1 VGKRYDEL
9 VARHVTYEEF
19 EAACR
24 RALGEISA
32 AEYETA
38 CRRYAWELEEARR
51 HDGGPAFSPITLT
64 VFEDPAAWLRQH
76 VPDMRVDSVAGV
88 QRISKFDPDGLTAY
102 EDFEEQTKKDCDLA
116 AHVWALQLLCEQ
128 VGRTLFVGGIKSP
141 LELLDPG
148 NWDVEVVDA
157 YYQLVYYG
165 KVLYG

>member
-1 VGKRYDEL
+1 MGKRYAEL
-9 VARHVTYEEF
+9 VARHGTYEEF

-24 RALGEISA
+24 QSLGEISV
-32 AEYETA
+32 AEYKTA

-51 HDGGPAFSPITLT
+51 HDDGQAFSPITLT
-64 VFEDPAAWLRQH
+64 VFADPEAWLRQH
-76 VPDMRVDSVAGV
+76 VPDIHVDYVAGV
-88 QRISKFDPDGLTAY
+88 QRISKFDPDGLTRY
-102 EDFEEQTKKDCDLA
+102 QDCEEKTEKDCDLV

-128 VGRTLFVGGIKSP
+128 VGRTLFVGGVTSP